1 MLWKHLHVFFALDWE
16 RELCLGTLFTF
27 VNETSK
33 TFCKLKPFRTINYD
47 NPCIRSIDLLVGKNE
62 YLIRYSPEDL
72 D

>member
-16 RELCLGTLFTF
+16 RELCLSTLFTF

-47 NPCIRSIDLLVGKNE
+47 IHAFVASDLLVGENE
-62 YLIRYSPEDL
+62 YLIRYSREDL